1 MEIIEHRG
9 NLIKEIVY
17 EKKLNNGLKVFYMP
31 KKGYTKQY
39 AMFATNFGSNELKF
53 KTNKED
59 DVYEVP
65 EGIAHF
71 LEHKMFEEPEGN
83 AFDKFAAR
91 GANVN
96 AYTNFNI
103 TAYYFTSTDHFYENL
118 KDLISFVQSPYF
130 TTENVEKEK
139 GIIAQEIKMY
149 DDNPDWK
156 VYFNL
161 LKSMYKEHTVKNEIA
176 GTVES
181 VNKITKE
188 DLYNCY
194 NTFYHPSNM
203 AVFIVGD
210 LDKDKV
216 FKTIENY
223 FKDDSKNSE
232 RIDIERYYPVESR
245 SINQTLIEEEMSIS
259 TPLFY
264 IGYKDIDLDLKGRK
278 LLEKEVE
285 LRLLLDIIFGK
296 SSELFEDLYDK
307 GLIDDSFG
315 GEYSGDLNYGHTI
328 IGGKSKNPKE
338 VLKITNNYIEKKIK
352 EGLNKEDFQRIKK
365 KQIGENLSY
374 FNSIEFIG
382 SSFISYFF
390 KGINFIEYID
400 VLKETSFEKVEER
413 FKNHFLKERQVLS
426 IIKGS

>member
-1 MEIIEHRG
+1 MEIIKHRG
-9 NLIKEIVY
+9 NLIKEVVY
-17 EKKLNNGLKVFYMP
+17 EKKLNNGLKIFYMP

-39 AMFATNFGSNELKF
+39 AMFATNFGSNDLKF
-53 KTNKED
+53 KISKESN
-59 DVYEVP
+59 VYNVQ

-71 LEHKMFEEPEGN
+71 LEHKMFEEAEGN

-103 TAYYFTSTDHFYENL
+103 TAYYFTSTDQFYENL

-130 TTENVEKEK
+130 TDENVEKEK

-149 DDNPDWK
+149 DDNPGWK

-161 LKSMYKEHTVKNEIA
+161 LKSMYSKHPVKNEIA

-181 VNKITKE
+181 IYKITKE
-188 DLYNCY
+188 DLYSCY

-216 FKTIENY
+216 FETIEKY
-223 FKDDSKNSE
+223 FENIKENKGPIN
-232 RIDIERYYPVESR
+232 IDRYYPAEST
-245 SINQTLIEEEMSIS
+245 SVNKTLIEETMSVS
-259 TPLFY
+259 VPLFY
-264 IGYKDIDLDLKGRK
+264 IGYKDADLNLKGRE

-285 LRLLLDIIFGK
+285 LRLLVDILFGK
-296 SSELFEDLYDK
+296 SSELFESLYDK

-315 GEYSGDLNYGHTI
+315 GEYSGHINYGHTI
-328 IGGKSKNPKE
+328 IGGESRDPKE
-338 VLKITNNYIEKKIK
+338 VLEVINDYIDKKI
-352 EGLNKEDFQRIKK
+352 EVGLNEEDFQRIKK
-365 KQIGENLSY
+365 KQLGENLSY
-374 FNSIEFIG
+374 FNSIEFVG

-390 KGINFIEYID
+390 KEINFIEYID
-400 VLKETSFEKVEER
+400 VLKEISFENVENR
-413 FKNHFLKERQVLS
+413 FKNHFIKERQVLS